1 VGLAVDVDP
10 GQSVVGGRWQLVE
23 ERLQAASELAGG
35 LIGHVVGRAEVR
47 PTIRVLQRILTAAGA
62 VVIDDRVAG

>member
-1 VGLAVDVDP
+1 MGLAVDVDP